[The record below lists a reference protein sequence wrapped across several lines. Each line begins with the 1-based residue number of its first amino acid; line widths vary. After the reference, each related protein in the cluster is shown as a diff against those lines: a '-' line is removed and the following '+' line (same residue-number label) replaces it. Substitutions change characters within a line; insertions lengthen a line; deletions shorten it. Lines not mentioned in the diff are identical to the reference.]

1 MTQIAAS
8 NATKH
13 KIKAVFSP
21 YNLLK
26 TDLLVLSYWFTECFY
41 LAHLLYINTQK
52 TPAFCADEW
61 LKASFNIL
69 WLSL

>member
-1 MTQIAAS
+1 MTQ
-8 NATKH
+8 NATGNTTKH

-21 YNLLK
+21 YNLLE
-26 TDLLVLSYWFTECFY
+26 TAFQLLFYWCIKCFY
-41 LAHLLYINTQK
+41 PTLLLYIKTQK
-52 TPAFCADEW
+52 TPAFCAGEW